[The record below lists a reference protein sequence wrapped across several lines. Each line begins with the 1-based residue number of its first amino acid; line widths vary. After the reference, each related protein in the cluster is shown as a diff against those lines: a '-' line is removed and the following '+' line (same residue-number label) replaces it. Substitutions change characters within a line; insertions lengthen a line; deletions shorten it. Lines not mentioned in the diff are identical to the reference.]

1 MEIEKN
7 YKILKACRFC
17 PMCKHL
23 CSSGNLTM
31 HESDYP
37 RGRGLIIYAIYRGE
51 PACSDYVN
59 ALYNCFMCGCCLAGC
74 EGNFDLPQ
82 LIESARVDIAG
93 QGLEPEIIKQ
103 FKNYLMEK
111 GNIYGLEPE
120 KSFTFLNRKYKKDA
134 AEILYIAGQSVN
146 YGHHEIAESA
156 IDFFIKTK
164 TDFTIIPEEPDCGKS
179 LKLLGY
185 KKEAGSAAE
194 KFYKA
199 MLSGKAKNLVTSDP
213 LVLDCLMNDFKEFG
227 IEMEKSFK
235 IMHFSEFADFVLN
248 EFNLPVKEYDKKV
261 AIADSEFLCKKNA
274 RCDSVRAIVLKAAKK
289 GYTEMFRNKKDAY
302 ATGEAAFYQNGAV
315 FADGKALG
323 KKIYADALKL
333 GLDTIITLSG
343 TAKENI
349 LAAGG
354 KKIEVLDIAEFISLL
369 LK

>member
-1 MEIEKN
+1 
-7 YKILKACRFC
+7 
-17 PMCKHL
+17 
-23 CSSGNLTM
+23 
-31 HESDYP
+31 
-37 RGRGLIIYAIYRGE
+37 
-51 PACSDYVN
+51 
-59 ALYNCFMCGCCLAGC
+59 MCGCCLAGC

-120 KSFTFLNRKYKKDA
+120 KSFTFLNRNYKKDS

-146 YGHHEIAESA
+146 YGHHEIAEAA

-164 TDFTIIPEEPDCGKS
+164 TDFTIIGDEPDCGKS

-194 KFYKA
+194 KFYEA

-213 LVLDCLMNDFKEFG
+213 LVLDCLINDFKEFG
-227 IEMEKSFK
+227 IEVEKSFK

-274 RCDSVRAIVLKAAKK
+274 RCDSARAIVLKAAKN

-354 KKIEVLDIAEFISLL
+354 KKIEVLDIAEFITSLL
-369 LK
+369 K